1 MTDITERK
9 KAEEELKASKK
20 TLEDIIDFLPDA
32 TLVVDQGGTIIAW
45 NQAIEKMTGVSKE
58 DMIGRGG
65 RAYSIPFYG
74 TNRGMLLDLLALDD
88 DDLRKEY
95 DYVTREG
102 SALYAET
109 FCQALYGGKGA
120 HLWGAATFIFDGQ
133 GNRVGAIESVRDIS
147 SLKQA
152 EAALM
157 EVNKK
162 LNLLT
167 SVTRH
172 DINNQLMILT
182 GQLALMEMSKPDHES
197 NEQLR
202 KAEAAAKQI
211 SAIIR
216 FTKEYQGVVVYEPIW
231 QDIRGYVESGSRGIP
246 LGSIRLVNDV
256 PSDTEVFADPLI
268 AKVFPILIDNAVR
281 HGGKITTIRFHVEE
295 RSGARVVICEDDGV
309 GISAEMKKGL
319 FTQSSE
325 KGHGFGLFLSHQIL
339 AINGI
344 SLHENGEPGK
354 GARFEIVIPAGAWR
368 SR

>member
-1 MTDITERK
+1 
-9 KAEEELKASKK
+9 
-20 TLEDIIDFLPDA
+20 
-32 TLVVDQGGTIIAW
+32 
-45 NQAIEKMTGVSKE
+45 
-58 DMIGRGG
+58 
-65 RAYSIPFYG
+65 
-74 TNRGMLLDLLALDD
+74 
-88 DDLRKEY
+88 
-95 DYVTREG
+95 
-102 SALYAET
+102 
-109 FCQALYGGKGA
+109 
-120 HLWGAATFIFDGQ
+120 
-133 GNRVGAIESVRDIS
+133 
-147 SLKQA
+147 
-152 EAALM
+152 
-157 EVNKK
+157 
-162 LNLLT
+162 
-167 SVTRH
+167 
-172 DINNQLMILT
+172 
-182 GQLALMEMSKPDHES
+182 MEMSKPDHES